1 VRRVSFSTAGLYPRD
16 TLESLAL
23 LAEAGYPE
31 AELMPQCLEE
41 TTPAFALRASGAGIR
56 VSSIHFPLAYFSVLY
71 NAYDGMRQE
80 AGRMCA
86 ALTEAGRVLGSEI
99 LVVHP
104 LKEGPFDEPVRDN
117 LRRLAD
123 MAGRCGIRVAL
134 ENNPHSEGAT
144 PGGLRAALERL
155 HHPNIGPMVD
165 VTEAAEAGL
174 DPADFLRELP
184 CIHLHLSDH
193 DGEAKHL
200 PVGKGKTDW
209 TAVLRAVRDSGYGG
223 IHVIEP
229 AYRYFQQGARTELV
243 RCREFLETM
252 A

>member
-1 VRRVSFSTAGLYPRD
+1 VRRISFSTAGLYPRD

-23 LAEAGYPE
+23 LAKAGYRE

-41 TTPAFALRASGAGIR
+41 TAPAFALRAAGCGIR
-56 VSSIHFPLAYFSVLY
+56 VSSIHFPLVYFSVLY
-71 NAYDGMRQE
+71 NPYAGMREE
-80 AGRMCA
+80 AGRMCG
-86 ALTEAGRVLGSEI
+86 ALVESGKALGSGI

-104 LKEGPFDEPVRDN
+104 PSILPFDEPVRDN
-117 LRRLAD
+117 IRRLAD
-123 MAGRCGIRVAL
+123 MAERCGIRIAL
-134 ENNPHSEGAT
+134 ENNPKTEGSS
-144 PGGLRAALERL
+144 PEGLASALKRIA
-155 HHPNIGPMVD
+155 HPNVGPMVD

-209 TAVLRAVRDSGYGG
+209 AAVSRAARDSGYGG

-229 AYRYFQQGARTELV
+229 AYRHFLQDALPELV
-243 RCREFLETM
+243 RCREFVESLP
-252 A
+252 